1 MDLIRHVGTLSVTMY
16 LLLLLGRGE
25 KTEGQ
30 HLARPSQRVRG
41 HGVHTH
47 GAPQIEETS
56 LAHPP
61 LGQVGGRALTCRP
74 SDHLKLWS
82 PRSLG
87 HLR

>member
-1 MDLIRHVGTLSVTMY
+1 MDLVRHVGTLSVTMY

-47 GAPQIEETS
+47 GAPQIEEAS
-56 LAHPP
+56 LAHPLWGRWEAEHSPAGP
-61 LGQVGGRALTCRP
+61 LTT
-74 SDHLKLWS
+74 
-82 PRSLG
+82 
-87 HLR
+87 

>member
-1 MDLIRHVGTLSVTMY
+1 MDLIRHVGTLSVTTY

-30 HLARPSQRVRG
+30 HLARSSQRVRG

-56 LAHPP
+56 LAHPHRLKGCSSVLCRM
-61 LGQVGGRALTCRP
+61 LG
-74 SDHLKLWS
+74 
-82 PRSLG
+82 
-87 HLR
+87 

>member
-1 MDLIRHVGTLSVTMY
+1 MDLVRHVGTLSVTMY

-41 HGVHTH
+41 HGVYTR
-47 GAPQIEETS
+47 GAPQTEETS
-56 LAHPP
+56 PAHPA
-61 LGQVGGRALTCRP
+61 LGQVGGRALTCRR